1 MRAQAESRSGTERRQ
16 SGQISVS
23 FLDIERRGNKDQ
35 RSHVVREE
43 DIYGS
48 TATLSDDYWE
58 TLSGIP
64 SEDCR

>member
-1 MRAQAESRSGTERRQ
+1 MRAQPESRSGTDRRQ
-16 SGQISVS
+16 FGQISVS
-23 FLDIERRGNKDQ
+23 FLDIERRGIKDQ

-48 TATLSDDYWE
+48 AAPIADDYWE
-58 TLSGIP
+58 ALSGIP